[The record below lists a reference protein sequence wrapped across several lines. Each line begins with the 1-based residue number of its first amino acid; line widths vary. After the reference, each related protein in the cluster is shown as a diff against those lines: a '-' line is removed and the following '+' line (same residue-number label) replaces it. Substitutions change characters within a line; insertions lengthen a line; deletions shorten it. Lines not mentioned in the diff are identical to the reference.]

1 MNIIVTGICGII
13 CCLAA
18 IVIICIRSRHVSSGS
33 VIEEAHSRDFIDDF
47 LARRE
52 KRLKKNPWN
61 MDLRTYNLIGTVCA
75 ILLSVAGYTISGKL
89 LYGVLL
95 AIAGFLCPE
104 LIVRLQASAQRSA
117 FEERYARGLRQLAS
131 GLKSGLSIHQA
142 IEDVCHSPFVH
153 DSIRREFSQLN
164 TDLKL
169 GISINDAFDRFADR
183 VRCQDAADVAIAI
196 HLQNKVGG
204 REAEVIES
212 VAGNI
217 SSRLMLRKEVG
228 SMFAGSRATILA
240 LDIIPFVIIVFLML
254 FAPSYM
260 QPYFQSSA
268 MFMALIG
275 LIAFMGIGSLL
286 IHSMV
291 AKMRRECG
299 I

>member
-1 MNIIVTGICGII
+1 MNIIVIGVCGVI

-18 IVIICIRSRHVSSGS
+18 IVVICIRSRHVSSGS
-33 VIEEAHSRDFIDDF
+33 VIEEAHSQDFIDDF
-47 LARRE
+47 FARRE
-52 KRLKKNPWN
+52 KRLKRNPWN

-89 LYGVLL
+89 LYGFLL

-104 LIVRLQASAQRSA
+104 LIVRLQSSAQRTA

-142 IEDVCHSPFVH
+142 IEDVCRSPFVH
-153 DSIRREFSQLN
+153 DSIRREFSQLS

-254 FAPSYM
+254 FAPSYI
-260 QPYFQSSA
+260 QPYFQSST
-268 MFMALIG
+268 MLMALIG
-275 LIAFMGIGSLL
+275 LIAFMGVGSLV

-299 I
+299 V